1 MGTLTI
7 IICHRN
13 ETHSTMKQITF
24 NLIFTVRTNFLR
36 SETNNKKRMKQSAS
50 YNEGWKKHKEIEGEA
65 GEKGINCLKDIS
77 PDLGGFII
85 EYAFGDINSRN
96 GLDLKSKGIAV
107 VSALTAMGAAQPQLK
122 VYINEALNTGSSINE
137 LKEVI
142 LQMSVYS
149 GFPSSIY
156 GMNALKEVLNERQE
170 QGINETV
177 GKTATTDSVL
187 TDRFKKGEQEL
198 LQLYSLQVDRL
209 NGTYNVFSPE
219 LVKFTFE
226 HGYSNI
232 FSRDNLDKKLRK
244 IATISAL
251 TAKGNAQPQLK
262 FHINVGLNIGLT
274 VESIK
279 EIMLLIS
286 VYADFP
292 SAINGINILKEVV
305 YEREKN

>member
-1 MGTLTI
+1 
-7 IICHRN
+7 
-13 ETHSTMKQITF
+13 
-24 NLIFTVRTNFLR
+24 
-36 SETNNKKRMKQSAS
+36 MKQSVL
-50 YNEGWKKHKEIEGEA
+50 YNEGWEKLKEIDGEA
-65 GEKGINCLKDIS
+65 GEKAINCLKDIS
-77 PDLGGFII
+77 PDLGRFII
-85 EYAFGDINSRN
+85 EYAFGDIYSRN
-96 GLDLKSKGIAV
+96 GLDLKSKEIAV
-107 VSALTAMGAAQPQLK
+107 VSALIAMGAPQPQLK
-122 VYINEALNTGSSINE
+122 VHINEALNTGSSINE

-156 GMNALKEVLNERQE
+156 GMNALKEVFKERQE
-170 QGINETV
+170 LGIKDIV
-177 GKTATTDSVL
+177 GNTATTDSAL
-187 TDRFKKGEQEL
+187 TERFKTGEREL
-198 LQLYSLQVDRL
+198 SHLYSLQVDRQR
-209 NGTYNVFSPE
+209 GAYNVFSPE

-232 FSRDNLDKKLRK
+232 FSRDNLDKKHRK

-251 TAKGNAQPQLK
+251 TAMGNAQPQLK

-292 SAINGINILKEVV
+292 SAINGTNILKEVV
-305 YEREKN
+305 NEREKN